1 MRKITLAKALERYRR
16 EISILKRS
24 YASEKFRLEQ
34 LARSFLGEKNVDDI
48 TSVDIATYRDARLA
62 GVNSKTGKLLSTS
75 TVRLEMSVLSNVF
88 DICRIEWGYC
98 KSNPTVNVRKP
109 KVAPAR
115 IRRLSAREERLI
127 MRYANAHP
135 NIELQVIV
143 TLAIESAMRQGEIL
157 SLKWE
162 NINLRTR
169 IAHLPETKNGMAR
182 DVPLSLRA
190 RDALLQLGVRTKGSV
205 FTYTSAGIKS
215 TWRYM
220 TTALEIEDLH
230 FHDLRHEA
238 ISRLAEMGSFDLLE
252 ISAISGHKSLTMLKR
267 YTHHQTS
274 KLVRKI
280 DGPINRQQQA
290 LSQLL
295 VPYPASVKK
304 DAETF
309 VVRILD
315 FDNLQVRARS
325 AEEAATLASAALLR
339 RLCTLRMQGKK
350 PPLPDQYLETIS
362 DEHLMMV
369 NPVVV
374 GEEELELSLAT

>member
-34 LARSFLGEKNVDDI
+34 LARSFLGDKNVDDI

-127 MRYANAHP
+127 MRYTNAHP

-169 IAHLPETKNGMAR
+169 IAHLPETKNGTAR

-315 FDNLQVRARS
+315 FDNLQVRAKS
-325 AEEAATLASAALLR
+325 AEEAAALASDALLR

-362 DEHLMMV
+362 DEDLMMV

-374 GEEELELSLAT
+374 GEEEAELSLAT

>member
-1 MRKITLAKALERYRR
+1 VRKITLAKALERYRR

-325 AEEAATLASAALLR
+325 AEEAATLASDALLR

>member
-1 MRKITLAKALERYRR
+1 VRKITLAKALERYRR

-34 LARSFLGEKNVDDI
+34 LARSFLGDKNVDDI

-127 MRYANAHP
+127 MRYTNAHP

-169 IAHLPETKNGMAR
+169 IAHLPETKNGTAR

-315 FDNLQVRARS
+315 FDNLQVRAKS
-325 AEEAATLASAALLR
+325 AEEAAALASDALLR

-362 DEHLMMV
+362 DEDLMMV

-374 GEEELELSLAT
+374 GEEEAELSLAT

>member
-325 AEEAATLASAALLR
+325 AEEAATLASDALLR

>member
-325 AEEAATLASAALLR
+325 AEEAATLASDALRR